1 MCCAKGAVTL
11 PIAND
16 TPEQLW
22 ILLTETRVNA
32 NGKRVWTDRTAH
44 FQQNIRSY
52 NNAMSFTSLG
62 AKIDRAITMNG
73 VGVYTFRI
81 QGALHHSMGSLLPP
95 PGETPRFAQ
104 VYMFE
109 SAQEQLQFRQE
120 IHPYLAVDILELL
133 STVLQEVN
141 PYVQFWRN
149 AAQRM
154 AENAQLTIRLT
165 MLDPTVRDP
174 RRYNR
179 PAADEVAAII
189 VQPESDDE
197 PLDRDIIIQHRH
209 TGELQRISQHS
220 PCYMSMRYPL
230 IWLHGEEGW
239 HPLIP
244 LADIHLAENADLHAR
259 RRVQI
264 NSESDDDDE
273 QDLPRHGR
281 GGSKRVSQSQYH
293 AFQLHKRDG
302 IFSPLLHAGRLCQE
316 YCVDAWVCTEANRLQ
331 WVRTNQAKLRA
342 DCYNGLQ
349 DVIGTGVEEDAHR
362 LGRQIIL
369 PSSIP
374 GTPRYMKQ
382 LYQDA
387 MAICRHYGRPD
398 YFVTFTCNPKWDEIT
413 SEIPA
418 GSNASDHPEIVS
430 RVFSLKL
437 KALIDDLLNK
447 HVLGKT
453 VADVYVIEFQ
463 KRGLPHAHI
472 LLIMNHDDKIRD
484 VEGIDD
490 TICAEIPDRNIDPI
504 LYDIVSCNMMH
515 GPCGPAY
522 PNLPCMM
529 DGKCSKRYP

>member
-1 MCCAKGAVTL
+1 MCCAKGTVTL
-11 PIAND
+11 PMPND
-16 TPEQLW
+16 TPEQLR

-32 NGKRVWTDRTAH
+32 NGNIVWTDRTAH

-62 AKIDRAITMNG
+62 AKLDRAITNNEG
-73 VGVYTFRI
+73 GVYTFRI
-81 QGALHHSMGSLLPP
+81 QGALHHAMGSLLPP

-104 VYMFE
+104 VYMFD
-109 SAQEQLQFRQE
+109 SVQEQLQYRQE
-120 IHPYLAVDILELL
+120 THPYLAVDILELL
-133 STVLQEVN
+133 STVLREVN

-154 AENAQLTIRLT
+154 AENPQLTIRLT
-165 MLDPTVRDP
+165 MLDPTLRDP

-189 VQPESDDE
+189 VQPENDDE
-197 PLDRDIIIQHRH
+197 PLDRDIIIQHQH

-220 PCYMSMRYPL
+220 PCYMSMRYAVIIPC
-230 IWLHGEEGW
+230 GEEGW

-244 LADIHLAENADLHAR
+244 LADIHLAENANLHAR
-259 RRVQI
+259 RRVRI
-264 NSESDDDDE
+264 DSESDDDEPDA
-273 QDLPRHGR
+273 PRHGR
-281 GGSKRVSQSQYH
+281 GGSKRVSQSQYY
-293 AFQLHKRDG
+293 AFQLHKRN

-316 YCVDAWVCTEANRLQ
+316 YCVDAWVCAEANRLQ

-349 DVIGTGVEEDAHR
+349 DAIGTGVEEDAHR

-387 MAICRHYGRPD
+387 MAICRHYARPD
-398 YFVTFTCNPKWDEIT
+398 FFITFTCNPKWDEIT
-413 SEIPA
+413 SNIPA
-418 GSNASDHPEIVS
+418 GSTAADHPEIVS
-430 RVFSLKL
+430 RAFSLKL
-437 KALIDDLLNK
+437 KALINDLLKN

-453 VADVYVIEFQ
+453 VADVNVIEFQ

-472 LLIMNHDDKIRD
+472 LLILNQDDKIRG

-490 TICAEIPDRNIDPI
+490 TICAEIPDRNIDPD
-504 LYDIVSCNMMH
+504 LYNIVSRNMIH

-522 PNLPCMM
+522 PNSPCMVN
-529 DGKCSKRYP
+529 GKCSKKYP